1 MAEEKKLST
10 REKILKAED
19 AYQKFSD
26 IMAKLTRRQRTVL
39 EKAIKKIEAQQI
51 EKIRK
56 NLRLI

>member
-1 MAEEKKLST
+1 MAEEKKLSA

-26 IMAKLTRRQRTVL
+26 IMSKLSRRQRTVL
-39 EKAIKKIEAQQI
+39 EKAIKKIEMQQI

-56 NLRLI
+56 NLKLT